1 VASRLSV
8 DLPDQCILV
17 IEAGPAAWDEEKIN
31 IPGRK
36 GSTLGGPYDWNFTT
50 VAQPDAQGRTFNIN
64 RGKVL
69 GGSSALN
76 LMTWDRGAKADY
88 DAWEELGNEGW
99 NWGNFI
105 KAMEAVETFKPDPR
119 FNRPSTASSRLT
131 RKALSRLLRAL
142 VSLRTRSLSTVTQSV
157 S

>member
-1 VASRLSV
+1 MASRLSV

-50 VAQPDAQGRTFNIN
+50 VAQPDAAGRKFNIN

-76 LMTWDRGAKADY
+76 LKT
-88 DAWEELGNEGW
+88 
-99 NWGNFI
+99 
-105 KAMEAVETFKPDPR
+105 
-119 FNRPSTASSRLT
+119 
-131 RKALSRLLRAL
+131 
-142 VSLRTRSLSTVTQSV
+142 
-157 S
+157 